1 MKALIDVSS
10 TLWTYLMSGTDKEH
24 GRDVEHE
31 GKKVTVRSWQH
42 GLDGSINFIT
52 GVMRELDLVPKDLI
66 FVVEGEYS
74 KSRRKA
80 IYSGYKEG
88 RESRPPEAYVE
99 FGRCKE
105 ELTQAFLNVGSQVVT
120 QAGVEGDDLL
130 AYLVRN
136 IGGPIVIL
144 TNDGD
149 MTTLIDERVSLYQQ
163 GRLTTDNRYGPFP
176 CRFVP
181 VYKALVGDGK
191 EYKGAVGFGNKAFLD
206 LLVVFG
212 DEGLAA
218 IEGMMK
224 RRTLHELVEN
234 VAELKALQKVVDGAK
249 HVYESYQCAL
259 LHDEWCNTLRRP
271 LVWRAGVARGRG
283 VVTDP
288 RLQAWAQTV
297 TLATSKTY
305 DAIKARYKAQLAQ
318 TEIVALDIETSTP
331 EESDDWLRAGNREAK
346 VDVFGSELTGCGL
359 TFGRNNNHTVYFPV
373 DHAETDNVT
382 SAQVRELVEMI
393 PQTTP
398 IVVQNFGGFEA
409 PILYAEW
416 GAAMK
421 DNGYH
426 GFLPNVIDTAILA
439 SHVNENISGGLK
451 QGSKHYLGYDQTSY
465 DEVTKKTCRL
475 EDWNGRGQVIR
486 RRLIGEGGT
495 VISDLADYPM
505 DEVEYTEVD
514 VEYKMRDL
522 TGQEVLNY
530 GADDTICCAALFN
543 HFKLIMEI
551 EKTWDQAMVIEQL
564 PAYVTALSFHQGAKF
579 DMGRMI
585 EMAKEDQATY
595 DKMWAEVRQFLV
607 DNGWEGTVTPS
618 YKELTPAAVKEA
630 VGIIL
635 GVELNTRVRKLD
647 KMAAVV
653 ADIDH
658 EDSFLLGSYINE
670 NNLAQINDWVASRFT
685 GEPHFDTNSPKQMR
699 EFLYSLLDLPIHLVN
714 STTSLERQNK
724 PLLARLVSDHKK
736 RWAGHETLPVPNDL
750 YHSYATAAGLP
761 VPSDKT
767 VISKQLLVTKAK
779 TDEKAMG
786 FALLLDCDERPEA
799 ARVLG
804 CIQRMKKC
812 ATRKQLYY
820 TPYANLRHWK
830 DNKIHGQAGQSRTT
844 TRRYAPNDPNL
855 GQLPKKGE
863 GVKFRECFLPHHKDA
878 VIVSIDFSGQ
888 ELRQGAAQS
897 GDKNMLACFIG
908 DHKKD
913 MHSLTAAGAMEKK
926 WGKTKVA
933 ELVERF
939 GQEDDDE
946 YTLFVRMLKGADAD
960 VAKMCDD
967 LRKSAKNVNFGA
979 QYGAMA
985 AKLAETLIIPVADA
999 AAFLDA
1005 KFAMFPGFEAW
1016 KKGVERDTEALGY
1029 VLSPMGA
1036 RRHLRDSILS
1046 KEWGVADRALRQGP
1060 SFKIQ
1065 GGSAEQT
1072 KLAIARL
1079 WSSGILFTLDMVF
1092 FAPVHDELVWSVAG
1106 CDALES
1112 IKVVHAA
1119 MTAPYA
1125 GLEVPFLGSIAVGP
1139 NFGKLIECGDWII
1152 EENIL
1157 AAVAKS
1163 LRKEEVTA

>member
-1 MKALIDVSS
+1 MRALIDVSS
-10 TLWTYLMSGTDKEH
+10 TLWTYLMSGTDKEF

-31 GKKVTVRSWQH
+31 GKQVTVRSWQH

-88 RESRPPEAYVE
+88 RGSRPPEAYAE
-99 FGRCKE
+99 FGRCKD

-120 QAGVEGDDLL
+120 QAGVEADDLL
-130 AYLVRN
+130 AYLARN
-136 IGGPIVIL
+136 LDDDIVII

-149 MTTLIDERVSLYQQ
+149 MTTLINDRVSLYQA
-163 GRLTTDNRYGPFP
+163 GRRTSENKYGPFP
-176 CRFVP
+176 CKYVP
-181 VYKALVGDGK
+181 VYKALVGDGN
-191 EYKGAVGFGNKAFLD
+191 EYRGAVGFGEKAFLD
-206 LLVVFG
+206 MLVAFG
-212 DEGLAA
+212 DGGLAA

-224 RRTLHELVEN
+224 RRTLHDLAEN
-234 VAELKALQKVVDGAK
+234 VAEFKPLRKVIDGAR

-259 LHDEWCNTLRRP
+259 LHDEWCNTLRQP
-271 LVWRAGVARGRG
+271 LVWKAGMARGKD

-288 RLQAWAQTV
+288 RLQQWAQTV

-305 DAIKARYKAQLAQ
+305 DTIKTRFKAQLAH

-346 VDVFGSELTGCGL
+346 VDVFGSQLTGCGL

-382 SAQVRELVEMI
+382 SAQVRELVETI
-393 PQTTP
+393 PQSTP

-416 GAAMK
+416 GEAMK

-451 QGSKHYLGYDQTSY
+451 QGSKHYLGYEQTSY
-465 DEVTKKTCRL
+465 DEVTKKTMPER
-475 EDWNGRGQVIR
+475 DWNGRGTLLERHEAGIEAGDPMV
-486 RRLIGEGGT
+486 T
-495 VISDLADYPM
+495 VQ
-505 DEVEYTEVD
+505 
-514 VEYKMRDL
+514 YKMRDL
-522 TGQEVLNY
+522 TGQEVLSY

-551 EKTWDQAMVIEQL
+551 EKTWDQAMEIEQL
-564 PAYVTALSFHQGAKF
+564 PAYVTALAFHQGAEF
-579 DMGRMI
+579 DLTRMKRM
-585 EMAKEDQATY
+585 EEEDQMTY
-595 DKMWAEVRQFLV
+595 DAMWAEVRQFLV
-607 DNGWEGTVTPS
+607 DNGWEGTVTPT
-618 YKELTPAAVKEA
+618 YTELTPAGVKEI
-630 VGIIL
+630 VSIIL
-635 GVELNTRVRKLD
+635 GQEMTSRARIITKLA
-647 KMAAVV
+647 KAV
-653 ADIDH
+653 AEIEHDDAPLLAQYI
-658 EDSFLLGSYINE
+658 ED

-699 EFLYSLLDLPIHLVN
+699 EFLYGLLDLPVHLVN
-714 STTSLERQNK
+714 STTALERKNK
-724 PLLARLVSDHKK
+724 PLLSRLVSDHKK
-736 RWAGHETLPVPNDL
+736 RWAGHETPPVPDDM
-750 YHSYATAAGLP
+750 YRDHSKALGMPYP
-761 VPSDKT
+761 CDKKALDK
-767 VISKQLLVTKAK
+767 SLLVTKAK
-779 TDEKAMG
+779 TDEKAVG

-799 ARVLG
+799 ARILG

-830 DNKIHGQAGQSRTT
+830 DSKIHGQAGQSRTT

-926 WGKTKVA
+926 WGKNKVA

-1016 KKGVERDTEALGY
+1016 KKQVERGTQQLGY

-1036 RRHLRDSILS
+1036 RRHLRDSVLS
-1046 KEWGVADRALRQGP
+1046 DEWGVADRAMRQGP

-1079 WSSGILFTLDMVF
+1079 WSSGILFSLDMVF

-1119 MTAPYA
+1119 MVEPYA
-1125 GLEVPFLGSIAVGP
+1125 GLEVPFLGSIALGP

-1152 EENIL
+1152 EENIV

-1163 LRKEEVTA
+1163 LGKEEVAA